1 MKLSLVKSLP
11 IFFLTFFFL
20 FSLPIICSAA
30 AVDEAAT
37 ITIPEEVLFRTIK
50 DGLPISLAAQSQYVQ
65 GDVIIQSL
73 EKLQA
78 REKSLFLQGVVS
90 SQNLTLNTTIAGRD
104 ISMSLGNVRLPV
116 TCELFLRFDGN
127 KKVLFVTPRFPKPE
141 SLYTTDPADALL
153 LLLSSL
159 GEKEYPVELGSI
171 QPIVA
176 KVGAQDIPITLDPVD
191 IQTQK
196 GLLLIKMR
204 PGVAKK
210 P

>member
-1 MKLSLVKSLP
+1 MKSRRMKLLNTVS
-11 IFFLTFFFL
+11 LTFLLFL
-20 FSLPIICSAA
+20 LAGIFPAA
-30 AVDEAAT
+30 AVDQAAT
-37 ITIPEEVLFRTIK
+37 ISIPDDILLRTIQ
-50 DGLPISLAAQSQYVQ
+50 DGLPISIAAQSQYVQ

-73 EKLQA
+73 EKLQV

-90 SQNLTLNTTIAGRD
+90 SRNFTMNTTIAGKE
-104 ISMSLGNVRLPV
+104 ISMDLGNVRLPV
-116 TCELFLRFDGN
+116 SCELFLRFDGN

-171 QPIVA
+171 QPILA
-176 KVGAQDIPITLDPVD
+176 KVGTRNIPITLEPVD

-204 PGVAKK
+204 PRVSKES
-210 P
+210 